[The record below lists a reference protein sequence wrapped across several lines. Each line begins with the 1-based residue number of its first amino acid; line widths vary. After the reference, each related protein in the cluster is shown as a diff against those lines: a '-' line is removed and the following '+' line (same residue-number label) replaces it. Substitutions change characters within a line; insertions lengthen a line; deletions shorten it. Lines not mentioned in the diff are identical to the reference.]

1 LSHLKTAIAVL
12 AIIAA
17 TIAVSAGII
26 MFTSNSISNMRITDG
41 TVVSKKFVEEH
52 TGDKRHCVPVGRI
65 MSCST
70 RPTHYD
76 DRWEVVITKE
86 KDGKP
91 VSRGIEVTEDQYNS
105 LNEGDYFNSEPD
117 AQ

>member
-26 MFTSNSISNMRITDG
+26 MFTGKSISDMHIKDG
-41 TVVSKKFVEEH
+41 TVVSKRFVEEY
-52 TGDKRHCVPVGRI
+52 TKDERHCIPVGRI

-70 RPTHYD
+70 RPTYHD
-76 DRWEVVITKE
+76 DYWEVVITNE

>member
-26 MFTSNSISNMRITDG
+26 MFTGSYLSNMHIKDG
-41 TVVSKKFVEEH
+41 TVVSKKFTEEH
-52 TGDKRHCVPVGRI
+52 TGNKRHCVPVGRGV
-65 MSCST
+65 SCST
-70 RPTHYD
+70 RPAHYD
-76 DRWEVVITKE
+76 DRWEVVITNE
-86 KDGKP
+86 KDGKT
-91 VSRGIEVTEDQYNS
+91 VSRGVEVTEDQYNS

-117 AQ
+117 TQ